1 MNNSVLKSTTQS
13 TSDTTSRLDDQQTY
27 SNFNEN
33 FESQIVGGES
43 DGSCT
48 LTVFNGVFNIRAE
61 LENYEMPKV
70 EEILI

>member
-1 MNNSVLKSTTQS
+1 MN
-13 TSDTTSRLDDQQTY
+13 